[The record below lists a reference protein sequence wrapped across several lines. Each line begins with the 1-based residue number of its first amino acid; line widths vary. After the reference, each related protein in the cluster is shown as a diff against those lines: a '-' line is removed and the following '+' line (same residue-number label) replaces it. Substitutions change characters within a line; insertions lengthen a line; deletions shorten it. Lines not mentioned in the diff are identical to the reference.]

1 MLQTLKKFFAF
12 CGEDNRK
19 LFVTSIWLG
28 VVSAI
33 CSAMRI
39 PAAAIVIQALLE
51 RDVTMATLWTSL
63 GIIVAS
69 LIVTIAINMKAK
81 LIKEEFRMVI
91 QEKVQNRSLK
101 MTRENLIFAKTIGT
115 LYTIGADRNVI
126 SQMVEETKNT
136 ETDILP
142 YLRDRL
148 MSMRSGYQQATKE
161 HETLSRLLDDCNAAI
176 SGNQTS

>member
-1 MLQTLKKFFAF
+1 MYRRNL
-12 CGEDNRK
+12 
-19 LFVTSIWLG
+19 
-28 VVSAI
+28 
-33 CSAMRI
+33 
-39 PAAAIVIQALLE
+39 
-51 RDVTMATLWTSL
+51 
-63 GIIVAS
+63 
-69 LIVTIAINMKAK
+69 K

-101 MTRENLIFAKTIGT
+101 MARENLIFAKTIGT

>member
-1 MLQTLKKFFAF
+1 MYRRNL
-12 CGEDNRK
+12 
-19 LFVTSIWLG
+19 
-28 VVSAI
+28 
-33 CSAMRI
+33 
-39 PAAAIVIQALLE
+39 
-51 RDVTMATLWTSL
+51 
-63 GIIVAS
+63 
-69 LIVTIAINMKAK
+69 K

-142 YLRDRL
+142 ISAGSSHVDEKRL
-148 MSMRSGYQQATKE
+148 SA
-161 HETLSRLLDDCNAAI
+161 
-176 SGNQTS
+176 GNKGT